1 MRSLNLGWFNRWWIG
16 RSGGRVQCIGSS
28 TRRFIGYSGGVE
40 GVLQVVQVFTGN
52 STGCLRV
59 SRQIDAKTRDR
70 KSRQTQ
76 IDPGGEKK

>member
-1 MRSLNLGWFNRWWIG
+1 MYRKFYKAVYRLFWRCRG
-16 RSGGRVQCIGSS
+16 CS
-28 TRRFIGYSGGVE
+28 TGHSA
-40 GVLQVVQVFTGN
+40 GVLKVVQVFTGT

-76 IDPGGEKK
+76 IDPGGKKINKTK